1 MSEALVEVNHITKV
15 FRIGGFIIGQKLSA
29 VDDVS
34 FTLKGDQP
42 TILSIVGESGSGKT
56 TLARMLLKLIEPTN
70 GNIFMSGR
78 DVFKRNRNWTD
89 REFRQSLQPIFQNP
103 FEAFSNYRTVDSY
116 LYETAINLGIAQ
128 NKAEATNVIA
138 DMLKSIGLDLGLVR
152 GKYTHQF
159 SGGELQRIS
168 VARAMIPKP
177 KLIVADEPVSMIDAS
192 MRMNL
197 INLFL
202 DLKQNFNV
210 SFIYIT
216 HDLSTAYYVSD
227 FIAIMFRGNI
237 VEYGPSNLV
246 LTDPIHPYTTLLM
259 EAVPQVGEKW
269 DQSVELPD
277 LETIEYAA
285 LGCKFAGRCKFVK
298 DVCRSQRPP
307 MFDLGEDRKVFCFK
321 PANYEFTTRRN

>member
-15 FRIGGFIIGQKLSA
+15 FRVGSFIIGSKLFA

-78 DVFKRNRNWTD
+78 DVFKKSKNWTD

-103 FEAFSNYRTVDSY
+103 FEAFSIHNTVDSY
-116 LYETAINLGIAQ
+116 LYETAINLGIAK
-128 NKAEATNVIA
+128 NKVEATEIIA

-202 DLKQNFNV
+202 DLKHNFNV

-246 LTDPIHPYTTLLM
+246 LTNPIHPYTTLLM
-259 EAVPQVGEKW
+259 EAVPMVGEKW
-269 DQSVELPD
+269 AQSVELPD
-277 LETIEYAA
+277 LESIEYAA
-285 LGCKFAGRCKFVK
+285 TGCKFAARCKFVK

-307 MFDLGEDRKVFCFK
+307 MFKLGDNRKALCFK
-321 PANYEFTTRRN
+321 PANYELTIRRN